1 MIKFVSSNWF
11 AAKSVEQMRVEQSQF
26 EQFTPTRPIE
36 WMKPSTYE
44 FISLN
49 LFTSEG
55 LKTKNRRNCFNLLL
69 NGEIQ
74 FGPISCQGV
83 KPPVVQS
90 EWCAGLRL
98 NSNFHKKY
106 LKMKKKIIRNKK
118 KLKKKIFH
126 LSLTTFDWTD
136 PGAYHLGGSSF
147 FKCWIESKL

>member
-1 MIKFVSSNWF
+1 MLSPF
-11 AAKSVEQMRVEQSQF
+11 
-26 EQFTPTRPIE
+26 E

-106 LKMKKKIIRNKK
+106 LKMKKKYSKQ
-118 KLKKKIFH
+118 KKIEKKNIPLITH
-126 LSLTTFDWTD
+126 HVWLDWPWSIPPRWEFLLQMLNRIKTLNEVKFR
-136 PGAYHLGGSSF
+136 GLCVF
-147 FKCWIESKL
+147 